1 MLRADMPARGLTA
14 GERLTVADTRARVVS
29 ERELRGRPLSV
40 LPGCG
45 QRVAK
50 CTILCCPPQ
59 KDKDVRNTMIDRIRQ
74 DIQER
79 LEQLLAEAD
88 RLRQALTALGG
99 ERSAPA
105 TRSTSARPS
114 SSSRARTRSTRSTRS
129 AGTASRPRATSAPA
143 SRTRGASAARTRGSA
158 GGTKSSVLKALADAN
173 GGAMTASEVASAT
186 GLGRASVSTTLSK
199 LAKSGEVSKANRGYQ
214 LSTGGTSASTATP
227 TS

>member
-1 MLRADMPARGLTA
+1 
-14 GERLTVADTRARVVS
+14 
-29 ERELRGRPLSV
+29 
-40 LPGCG
+40 
-45 QRVAK
+45 
-50 CTILCCPPQ
+50 
-59 KDKDVRNTMIDRIRQ
+59 MIDRIRQ

-79 LEQLLAEAD
+79 LDQLVAEAD

-105 TRSTSARPS
+105 TRSTSSSPA
-114 SSSRARTRSTRSTRS
+114 SSSRPRARSARSARS
-129 AGTASRPRATSAPA
+129 AGSASRPRATKASA

-199 LAKSGEVSKANRGYQ
+199 LAKSGEVSKADRGYQ
-214 LSTGGTSASTATP
+214 LSTGGASASTAS
-227 TS
+227 TSGAGSS